1 MSLFDSIFG
10 RSENTV
16 REQPIQKPQ
25 NRNSFSDEAIA
36 FGTNMMRNNND
47 YLTAVYKK
55 ISDRVFS
62 DLDKYMRS
70 TPETAA
76 KNEIG
81 IQKYEI
87 VIISNSI
94 YTGVT
99 CQNNYDFREA
109 IHAVTY
115 NECGY
120 NNPDKNE
127 EYKCY
132 GIIYALLEMLCP
144 ELRARYDKIRSIDV
158 DLENKSYKYD
168 LRIDASI
175 KLQIDFGTIKKYKDL

>member
-16 REQPIQKPQ
+16 REQPIQKPP

-62 DLDKYMRS
+62 DLDKYMHS
-70 TPETAA
+70 TPETATNN
-76 KNEIG
+76 KIG
-81 IQKYEI
+81 TQKYEI
-87 VIISNSI
+87 VIIANSI

-99 CQNNYDFREA
+99 YNYEA

-120 NNPDKNE
+120 NSPDKNE

>member
-47 YLTAVYKK
+47 YLSAAYEK
-55 ISDRVFS
+55 ISGRVFS
-62 DLDKYMRS
+62 DLDRYMRS
-70 TPETAA
+70 TPETAS

-87 VIISNSI
+87 VIIANSI
-94 YTGVT
+94 YTEVT

-144 ELRARYDKIRSIDV
+144 KLRERYDKIRSIDV
-158 DLENKSYKYD
+158 DLENKSYKFD
-168 LRIDASI
+168 LRIEASI
-175 KLQIDFGTIKKYKDL
+175 KLLIDFGTIKKYKDL